1 MSKNDLEIDAS
12 EVLAMYSELD
22 IKKRKA
28 VYRRATKNA
37 LNIVKKQAL
46 QNLRGVINPAMMGKK
61 DKWGNSFRTGITTKV
76 YRSGKSGVIHIMK
89 NFKLKFFELGTEDR
103 YRKSGAYTGKISKSE
118 FFSRAKRSKEQEVF
132 NSIDRLI
139 SESIKRI
146 NDKHK
151 GKK

>member
-1 MSKNDLEIDAS
+1 MSKEIEIDAS
-12 EVLAMYSELD
+12 QVLQMFSEFDL
-22 IKKRKA
+22 KQRKA

-46 QNLRGVINPAMMGKK
+46 QNLRGVINPKMIGKK
-61 DKWGNSFRTGITTKV
+61 DKWGNSFRTSITTKV
-76 YRSGKSGVIHIMK
+76 YKNGKSGVIHILK
-89 NFKLKFFELGTEDR
+89 NFKLKFFELGTDER
-103 YRKSGAYTGKISKSE
+103 YRKNGGYTGKINKSE

-139 SESIKRI
+139 SESIKKI
-146 NDKHK
+146 NDKYK

>member
-1 MSKNDLEIDAS
+1 MSKEIEIDAS
-12 EVLAMYSELD
+12 QVLQMFSEFDL
-22 IKKRKA
+22 KQRKA

-46 QNLRGVINPAMMGKK
+46 QNLRGVINPKMIGKK

-76 YRSGKSGVIHIMK
+76 YKNGKSGVIHILK
-89 NFKLKFFELGTEDR
+89 NFKLKFFELGTDER
-103 YRKSGAYTGKISKSE
+103 YRKNGGYTGKINKSE

-139 SESIKRI
+139 SESIKKI
-146 NDKHK
+146 NDKYK